1 MSKTDSPADIRSREG
16 GNGMEQRYELFNE
29 ILFDSYC
36 KTCISNAI
44 LKERERKSA
53 RLQAATPFS
62 SFPAEFLSMIPQPEM
77 EEDDDSDDYC
87 LVTMGK
93 KRIRVKSRT
102 LGQAMLSLLPKDRE
116 IVMRYYSFGEN
127 DGAIAQH
134 IGMTRPT
141 VQRHRVNTVKKLR
154 EMLEIEK

>member
-1 MSKTDSPADIRSREG
+1 MD
-16 GNGMEQRYELFNE
+16 QRYELFNE

-36 KTCISNAI
+36 KTCINNAI

-77 EEDDDSDDYC
+77 EDDDDSDYC
-87 LVTMGK
+87 LVTVGE
-93 KRIRVKSRT
+93 KRIRMKSRT
-102 LGQAMLSLLPKDRE
+102 LGQALLSLMPKDRE

-127 DGAIAQH
+127 DETIARY

-141 VQRHRVNTVKKLR
+141 VQRHRVNAIHKLR
-154 EMLEIEK
+154 EMLESEK

>member
-16 GNGMEQRYELFNE
+16 GNGMDQRYELFNE

-44 LKERERKSA
+44 LKERERKIA

-87 LVTMGK
+87 LVTMG
-93 KRIRVKSRT
+93 
-102 LGQAMLSLLPKDRE
+102 
-116 IVMRYYSFGEN
+116 
-127 DGAIAQH
+127 
-134 IGMTRPT
+134 
-141 VQRHRVNTVKKLR
+141 
-154 EMLEIEK
+154 EKESA

>member
-1 MSKTDSPADIRSREG
+1 MD
-16 GNGMEQRYELFNE
+16 QRYELFNE

-102 LGQAMLSLLPKDRE
+102 LGQALLSLLPKDRE
-116 IVMRYYSFGEN
+116 IVMRYYGDIRQCSVPLMN
-127 DGAIAQH
+127 RRDAALSCDYLS
-134 IGMTRPT
+134 P
-141 VQRHRVNTVKKLR
+141 L
-154 EMLEIEK
+154 LLL

>member
-1 MSKTDSPADIRSREG
+1 MD
-16 GNGMEQRYELFNE
+16 QRYELFNE

-62 SFPAEFLSMIPQPEM
+62 SFPAGFLSMIPQPEM

-102 LGQAMLSLLPKDRE
+102 LGQALLSLLPKDRE
-116 IVMRYYSFGEN
+116 IVMRYYGDIRQCSVPLMN
-127 DGAIAQH
+127 RRDAALSCDYLS
-134 IGMTRPT
+134 P
-141 VQRHRVNTVKKLR
+141 L
-154 EMLEIEK
+154 LLL

>member
-1 MSKTDSPADIRSREG
+1 MD
-16 GNGMEQRYELFNE
+16 QRYELFNE

-62 SFPAEFLSMIPQPEM
+62 SFPAGFLSMIPQPEM

-87 LVTMGK
+87 LVTMGE

-102 LGQAMLSLLPKDRE
+102 LGQALLSLLPKDRE
-116 IVMRYYSFGEN
+116 IVMRYYGDIRQCSVPLMN
-127 DGAIAQH
+127 RRDAALLCDYLS
-134 IGMTRPT
+134 P
-141 VQRHRVNTVKKLR
+141 L
-154 EMLEIEK
+154 LLL

>member
-1 MSKTDSPADIRSREG
+1 MD
-16 GNGMEQRYELFNE
+16 QRYELFNE

-102 LGQAMLSLLPKDRE
+102 LGQALLSLLPKDRE
-116 IVMRYYSFGEN
+116 IVMRYYGDIRQCSVPLIN
-127 DGAIAQH
+127 RRDAALSCDYLS
-134 IGMTRPT
+134 P
-141 VQRHRVNTVKKLR
+141 L
-154 EMLEIEK
+154 LLL